1 MQIEYSLV
9 QRTPER
15 DLLPMDCLLHTLA
28 RTMPQTLTAV
38 IEPESFLIGLS
49 NILPNTPVLSS
60 EAVCWNNILV
70 EQYQH
75 PKEPRSNELPALS
88 NHWLTFF
95 LGQPA
100 HLKQKRNGRTYETVM
115 QAGEHTVIPAGQPSY
130 WCCHGGIDI
139 LHIHL
144 QPAFMAKIAETSD
157 IDASKVEII
166 NSFCGRDPQIQHI
179 AMSLHTELKSPGLM
193 GQLYVETLTNL
204 LAIHLI
210 RQYSSRSVNM
220 QPNIGGL
227 SASKLQ
233 QVIEYIHC
241 YLDRELTLT
250 QLADVAGISPGY
262 FATLFKESTAV
273 APHQY
278 IIQKRVEQAKQLLL
292 KGELSISE
300 VAHRVGF
307 CDQSHLTRHMRRL
320 LGVTPRTFLKT
331 NN

>member
-1 MQIEYSLV
+1 
-9 QRTPER
+9 
-15 DLLPMDCLLHTLA
+15 
-28 RTMPQTLTAV
+28 MPQTQPAV
-38 IEPESFLIGLS
+38 VQPKLS
-49 NILPNTPVLSS
+49 PTGVANSLPNAPVLSS
-60 EAVCWNNILV
+60 GSVCWNNILV

-75 PKEPRSNELPALS
+75 PKGSRSNELPALS

-100 HLKQKRNGRTYETVM
+100 RLMQKRDGRIYEAVM

-130 WCCHGGIDI
+130 WCCNGGIDI

-144 QPAFMAKIAETSD
+144 EPTFIAKIAEASD
-157 IDASKVEII
+157 IDASRVEII

-179 AMSLHTELKSPGLM
+179 AMSLLTELKSPGLM

-210 RQYSSRSVNM
+210 RQHSAKNVNM
-220 QPNIGGL
+220 QFCVGGL
-227 SASKLQ
+227 SPSKLQ
-233 QVIEYIHC
+233 QVIEYIYN
-241 YLDRELTLT
+241 YLDQELTLT
-250 QLADVAGISPGY
+250 QLADVAGMSPGY
-262 FATLFKESTAV
+262 FATLFKESTGV

-278 IIQKRVEQAKQLLL
+278 VIHKRIEQAKQLLL

-307 CDQSHLTRHMRRL
+307 CDQGHLTRHMRRL
-320 LGVTPRTFLKT
+320 LGVTPKTFLKT
-331 NN
+331 HN